1 MLDNYFN
8 DTGIKLLEQSKTF
21 HSTDKM
27 SKLSTNIQS
36 SLNYSNKF
44 LPSLKEELDSLSRIA
59 LT

>member
-21 HSTDKM
+21 QSTDKI
-27 SKLSTNIQS
+27 SKLSTNVQS
-36 SLNYSNKF
+36 SINYTNKF
-44 LPSLKEELDSLSRIA
+44 LPSLKEELDSLSRIV